1 MSKTI
6 QLGGFLGKILEN
18 VRPFRQKIT
27 NRPSVPSDVLPKLA
41 TKVISS
47 ALDKSERK
55 ISCQGAVK
63 AGKGFDLFIS
73 NGDMD
78 DIIKIVE
85 SLGKSDLLID
95 GATETVKH
103 EIKKERGFLG
113 AMMAPVAASFIAPMA
128 S

>member
-1 MSKTI
+1 M
-6 QLGGFLGKILEN
+6 
-18 VRPFRQKIT
+18 
-27 NRPSVPSDVLPKLA
+27 PKLA

-73 NGDMD
+73 NGGMD

-103 EIKKERGFLG
+103 EIKKEGGFLG